1 MVDEIGETL
10 IKWLRGMHCFVVA
23 GLVYMSTRR
32 AVTQLAPPRT
42 ASLSPTYSAF
52 PKVFLTRRLEMK
64 LRLLTTL
71 IATSLLASTAVLAQ
85 FSDRNIKI
93 SNGVN
98 EDHPVGAGVKKMQ
111 EILTAKSGGKM
122 KMNAFWG
129 GSAGG
134 DLQATQAL
142 RAGTQEMVV
151 TSSSPLVGIV
161 KELGVFDLPFLFGN
175 EKEVDQVLDG
185 AAGAYF
191 NKKLEEAGVVNLAYW
206 ENGFRNLTNSKK
218 PVNKVEDFDG
228 IKVRVMQNNIF
239 LDTFKTLGTN
249 AVPMAFGEVF
259 TALETKTIDG
269 QENPFVTINT
279 SKFFEVQKFLS
290 VTRHAYTPFLVLYS
304 KKLWD
309 QLSKDEQAALREAA
323 IEGQKVQ
330 RTTIRAN
337 DGKALAD
344 LKAKGMQVNE
354 ISPAEQRRMFEK
366 VKPVYDKNAATIG
379 ADAIN
384 VVVDALKKARGG

>member
-1 MVDEIGETL
+1 M
-10 IKWLRGMHCFVVA
+10 F
-23 GLVYMSTRR
+23 
-32 AVTQLAPPRT
+32 
-42 ASLSPTYSAF
+42 
-52 PKVFLTRRLEMK
+52 K
-64 LRLLTTL
+64 LRTVAAVAATTL
-71 IATSLLASTAVLAQ
+71 FAASAAMAQ
-85 FSDRNIKI
+85 FADRTIKI
-93 SNGVN
+93 TNGVN

-111 EILTAKSGGKM
+111 EILTARSGGKM

-161 KELGVFDLPFLFGN
+161 KELGVFDLPFLFAN
-175 EKEVDQVLDG
+175 EKEVDSVLDG

-191 NKKLEEAGVVNLAYW
+191 NKKLEDAGVVNLAYW
-206 ENGFRNLTNSKK
+206 ENGFRNLTNSKR

-228 IKVRVMQNNIF
+228 VKVRVMQNNIF

-279 SKFFEVQKFLS
+279 SKFYEVQKYLS

-304 KKLWD
+304 KKMWD
-309 QLSKDEQAALREAA
+309 ALSKDEQAALREAA

-330 RTTIRAN
+330 RATIRAQ

-344 LKAKGMQVNE
+344 LKTKGMQINE

-366 VKPVYDKNAATIG
+366 VKPVYDKNATSIG

-384 VVVDALKKARGG
+384 IVVDALKKARG

>member
-1 MVDEIGETL
+1 MKRRNVIAQAALIAAGTL
-10 IKWLRGMHCFVVA
+10 F
-23 GLVYMSTRR
+23 
-32 AVTQLAPPRT
+32 T
-42 ASLSPTYSAF
+42 ASA
-52 PKVFLTRRLEMK
+52 
-64 LRLLTTL
+64 
-71 IATSLLASTAVLAQ
+71 ALAQ
-85 FSDRNIKI
+85 FSERNIKI
-93 SNGVN
+93 TNGVN

-111 EILTAKSGGKM
+111 EVLTAKSGGKM
-122 KMNAFWG
+122 KMSAFWG

-161 KELGVFDLPFLFGN
+161 KELGAFDLPFLFAN
-175 EKEVDQVLDG
+175 EKEADAVLDG
-185 AAGAYF
+185 PAGAFF
-191 NKKLEEAGVVNLAYW
+191 NKKLEEAGLVNLAYW
-206 ENGFRNLTNSKK
+206 ENGFRNLTNSKRA
-218 PVNKVEDFDG
+218 VTKVEDFDG
-228 IKVRVMQNNIF
+228 VKVRVMQNNIF

-304 KKLWD
+304 KKMFD
-309 QLSKDEQAALREAA
+309 GLSKDEQAALREAA

-330 RTTIRAN
+330 RSTIRAV

-354 ISPAEQRRMFEK
+354 ITPAEQKRMFEK
-366 VKPVYDKNAATIG
+366 VKPVYEKNAATIG

-384 VVVDALKKARGG
+384 VVVDALKKSRGG

>member
-1 MVDEIGETL
+1 MKRRNLVAQAAL
-10 IKWLRGMHCFVVA
+10 IVA
-23 GLVYMSTRR
+23 GT
-32 AVTQLAPPRT
+32 
-42 ASLSPTYSAF
+42 
-52 PKVFLTRRLEMK
+52 
-64 LRLLTTL
+64 LL
-71 IATSLLASTAVLAQ
+71 ATSAAFAQ
-85 FSDRNIKI
+85 FQDRNIKI
-93 SNGVN
+93 TNGLN
-98 EDHPVGAGVKKMQ
+98 EDHPVGAGVKRMQ
-111 EILTAKSGGKM
+111 EVLNAKAGGKM
-122 KMNAFWG
+122 KLTAFWG

-175 EKEVDQVLDG
+175 EKEVDAVLDG
-185 AAGAYF
+185 QAGQYF
-191 NKKLEEAGVVNLAYW
+191 NKKLEEAGLVNLAYW

-218 PVNKVEDFDG
+218 PVNTAEDFDG

-269 QENPFVTINT
+269 QENPFVTINS

-290 VTRHAYTPFLVLYS
+290 ITRHAYTPFLVLYS
-304 KKLWD
+304 KKMWD
-309 QLSKDEQAALREAA
+309 TLSPQEQAVLREAA

-330 RTTIRAN
+330 RSTIRAN
-337 DGKALAD
+337 DGKALAE

-354 ISPAEQRRMFEK
+354 ISPAEQKRMFEK
-366 VKPVYDKNAATIG
+366 VRPVYDKNAATIG